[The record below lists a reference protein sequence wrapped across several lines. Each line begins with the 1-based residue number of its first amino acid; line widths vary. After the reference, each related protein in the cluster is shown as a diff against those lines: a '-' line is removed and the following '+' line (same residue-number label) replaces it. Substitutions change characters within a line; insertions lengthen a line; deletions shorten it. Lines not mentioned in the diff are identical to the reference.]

1 MYWPSHA
8 LVVEFDGWQAHGHRH
23 AFESNRK
30 RDQVMVAHGIRVLR
44 VTDRHLEDEPIAV
57 VARIAQALR

>member
-1 MYWPSHA
+1 
-8 LVVEFDGWQAHGHRH
+8 VFEFDGWQGHGHRL

-30 RDQVMVAHGIRVLR
+30 RDQIMVAAGLRVLR
-44 VTDRHLEDEPIAV
+44 VTDRHLEHEPIAI